1 MDMPHYTTDL
11 LEKNI
16 LAPDVMT
23 LRFRRPIGFDFSAGQ
38 FIQIH
43 VPTESTDAFRS
54 YSLSSSP
61 ADQHIELCAKLL
73 PGGLASEFFRNMNV
87 GDELRFAGPRGQFT
101 FREESDAH
109 IFVATGVGLAPI
121 MGILRDKIEHHVK
134 PAETAGP
141 VGEKKTNKEKRLL
154 FGVRTE
160 DDIFWQDRLD
170 SLQSLSDRFSYH
182 LTLSQP
188 KTGGGWSGL
197 RGHVTDHL
205 LPNLIDHE
213 WYLCGGAG
221 MVKDV
226 RQQLLANGVAKE
238 RVHFE
243 IF

>member
-1 MDMPHYTTDL
+1 MDIPHYTTDL
-11 LEKNI
+11 LKKNI
-16 LAPDVMT
+16 LAPDVLS
-23 LRFRRPIGFDFSAGQ
+23 LRFGRPLGFDFAAGQ

-43 VPTESTDAFRS
+43 LPTQGTDALRS
-54 YSLSSSP
+54 FSLSSSP

-73 PGGLASEFFRNMNV
+73 PGGLASEFFKNMNI
-87 GDELRFAGPRGQFT
+87 GDELRFTGPRGQFT
-101 FREESDAH
+101 FRDDSDAH
-109 IFVATGVGLAPI
+109 IFVAAGVGIAPI
-121 MGILRDKIEHHVK
+121 MSIIRDEIEYHVK
-134 PAETAGP
+134 PAESAGH
-141 VGEKKTNKEKRLL
+141 VARKKTDKDIRLL
-154 FGVRTE
+154 FGVRSE

-188 KTGGGWSGL
+188 KAGGGWSGL
-197 RGHVTDHL
+197 RGHITDHL
-205 LPNLIDHE
+205 LHHLIDHE